1 MAKGG
6 REGREPWFEGLQKV
20 NKVHSVT
27 FMITRQALTVG
38 LVAFAGCSSS
48 LPVSDHCFV
57 VLGSLSPSPAP
68 VKVGDTLSL
77 AVKINAPECM
87 PSDSLASQ
95 RRWAISDT
103 TVAVTDSLTGLL
115 TGRKA
120 GTAQVVLSTS
130 VTHTPLG
137 WDQVQVSP

>member
-1 MAKGG
+1 
-6 REGREPWFEGLQKV
+6 
-20 NKVHSVT
+20 
-27 FMITRQALTVG
+27 MIARQHLIVG

-57 VLGSLSPSPAP
+57 LLASLSPSPAP
-68 VKVGDTLSL
+68 LKVGDTLSL

-95 RRWAISDT
+95 RRWAVTDT
-103 TVAVTDSLTGLL
+103 TVAIADSVTGLL
-115 TGRKA
+115 VGRKA

-137 WDQVQVSP
+137 FDQVQVSP